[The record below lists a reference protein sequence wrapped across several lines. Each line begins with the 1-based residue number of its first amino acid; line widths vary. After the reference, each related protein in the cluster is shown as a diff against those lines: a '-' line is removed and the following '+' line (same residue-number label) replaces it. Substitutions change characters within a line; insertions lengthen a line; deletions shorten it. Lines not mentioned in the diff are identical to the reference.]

1 MALQCFQVSKF
12 LSKGATLMF
21 KEKVIETIN
30 KGYSSDKKVIV
41 RRGNEKFIVRT
52 FEGNQ
57 ERREQEVALLKK
69 LEELNAN
76 SLRVISLEEGKM
88 VTSYI
93 EGEDAEEA
101 ITKLPREAQYQIG
114 VEASKDLRKIHLIQ
128 APTNDWYERQSAKYR
143 RYIER
148 YQELPLKVQG
158 DEQIM
163 RFIEERLHLM
173 KDRPNVLQHDDFH
186 LPNLIVKDGKYAGV
200 IDFGRFDWGDPIW
213 DFIKLGMFS
222 TEKSPPFAKGLIE
235 GYYNGEPSKEFW
247 ELYALYLAMSV
258 FSAIVWSQIQ
268 GEGDKLLKHV
278 DRYIKDHKG
287 FTQPVPV
294 WYKSV

>member
-1 MALQCFQVSKF
+1 
-12 LSKGATLMF
+12 MF
-21 KEKVIETIN
+21 KENVIETIN

-41 RRGNEKFIVRT
+41 KRGDEKFIVRS

-57 ERREQEVALLKK
+57 ERRETEASLLRK
-69 LEELNAN
+69 LEELDTSA
-76 SLRVISLEEGKM
+76 LRVITIEEGKM
-88 VTSYI
+88 VTTYF

-101 ITKLPREAQYQIG
+101 INKLPYEAQYHIG

-128 APTNDWYERQSAKYR
+128 APSNDWYERQSAKYR

-173 KDRPNVLQHDDFH
+173 KGRPNVLQHDDFH
-186 LPNLIVKDGKYAGV
+186 LPNLIVKDGKYVGV

-235 GYYNGEPSKEFW
+235 GYYDGEPSNEFW

-258 FSAIVWSQIQ
+258 FSAIVWGQIQ

-287 FTQPVPV
+287 FTQAMPV

>member
-1 MALQCFQVSKF
+1 
-12 LSKGATLMF
+12 MF

-163 RFIEERLHLM
+163 GFIEERLHLM

-186 LPNLIVKDGKYAGV
+186 LPNLIVKDGKYVGV

-222 TEKSPPFAKGLIE
+222 TEKSVPFAKGLIE

-258 FSAIVWSQIQ
+258 FSAIVWGQIQ
-268 GEGDKLLKHV
+268 GECDKLLKHV
-278 DRYIKDHKG
+278 DRYIKDHKC